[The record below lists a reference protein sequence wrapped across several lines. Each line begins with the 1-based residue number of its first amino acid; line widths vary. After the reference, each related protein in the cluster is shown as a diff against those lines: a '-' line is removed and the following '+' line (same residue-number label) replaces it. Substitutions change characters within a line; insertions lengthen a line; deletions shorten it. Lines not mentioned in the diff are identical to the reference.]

1 VNSLNTTT
9 RDALERHDRPHS
21 ILIVDDE
28 PRMRTSLRILLQESG
43 REILESKSGGEA
55 IATLKTKQID
65 LVLLD
70 IILPDISGLDVLEWI
85 TSRGDTLPASVIIVS
100 VDDNIDSAI
109 HALRN
114 GASEYI
120 RKPYEPEV
128 IQHKVRNILYR
139 RHLERDHVLMTSRLQ
154 HSEQLHR
161 FLVESSPDLIFTL
174 DNCGCFTFINSR
186 IESLLGFSREEL
198 IGSSY
203 ETIILDEDTKTARHP
218 FTERRRGNRA
228 TTNLEIRLKCT
239 PNLYRNFEN
248 HHIVVMMSST
258 GIYGEHDNNSPL
270 ARCFSGTYGVARD
283 ITDRK
288 IAEETIAF
296 QAFHDH
302 LTHLPNQRLFK
313 DRLEMAITHSKR
325 HGGMVGVM
333 FIDLDRFKIVN
344 DTHGH
349 AAGDELLKNVAHR
362 LRHCIRAVDT
372 LARKGGDEFT
382 VLLPDLMR
390 AEDAALIAEKIMR
403 ELDIPFS
410 VVGQKFHVS
419 ASIGIAI
426 VPRDGESIDTLLKS
440 ADIAMYRVK
449 ASGKNG
455 YRFFTP
461 DMNICYNKRI
471 SLENELRQAIPNSE
485 FELFYQPQVSINGA
499 SIIGLEALIRWRHPL
514 HGLLN
519 PGDFIDLAEETGM
532 IGAITEWVLAE
543 ACRQLAHWRSMGFS
557 DLRIAVN
564 VSPKEFE
571 RDDMVE
577 QVSQFMSTFQLPP
590 DSLEVEI
597 TEKILLRDTPSV
609 INKMKTLRE
618 RGIRISIDDFG
629 TCYSSLNYL
638 RQFPIST
645 IKIDQSFVR
654 DLSEEHRISP
664 IIQAIIGIANGFGL
678 HLLAEGVETHCQM
691 QTLHALGCNEMQGYL
706 FSRPAPAEQIE
717 QMLCHTITHTTLQS
731 PDFLTHPQL
740 LSPLVTQGLQERP
753 LV

>member
-1 VNSLNTTT
+1 MTT
-9 RDALERHDRPHS
+9 RDDLQQHDSPHR

-28 PRMRTSLRILLQESG
+28 PRMRASLRLLLQESG
-43 REILESKSGGEA
+43 REVLECTTGCEA
-55 IATLKTKQID
+55 IAILKTKRID

-70 IILPDISGLDVLEWI
+70 IILPDISGLDIMEWI
-85 TSRGDTLPASVIIVS
+85 TAREELFPTSIIIVS
-100 VDDNIDSAI
+100 VDDSIDSAI

-120 RKPYEPEV
+120 RKPFEPEV
-128 IQHKVRNILYR
+128 IQHKVRNTLYR
-139 RHLERDHVLMTSRLQ
+139 RHLERDHAVMTSRLR

-174 DNCGCFTFINSR
+174 DNSGCFTFVNSR
-186 IESLLGFSREEL
+186 IESLLGFPRDEL

-203 ETIILDEDTKTARHP
+203 DTIVLDEDRDKAQHP
-218 FTERRRGNRA
+218 FTERRRGNRS
-228 TTNLEIRLKCT
+228 TTNLEIRLKRNT
-239 PNLYRNFEN
+239 SKYRNFEN
-248 HHIVVMMSST
+248 PHIVVMMSST
-258 GIYGEHDNNSPL
+258 GIYGEQDRDAPL
-270 ARCFSGTYGVARD
+270 SRCFNGTYGVARD

-313 DRLEMAITHSKR
+313 DRMEVAIAHCKR

-349 AAGDELLKNVAHR
+349 AAGDELLKSVALR

-410 VVGQKFHVS
+410 VAGQDFHVS

-461 DMNICYNKRI
+461 DMNICYAKRI
-471 SLENELRQAIPNSE
+471 SLENDLRQAIPNAE
-485 FELFYQPQVSINGA
+485 FELHYQPQVSISGSA
-499 SIIGLEALIRWRHPL
+499 IIGLEALIRWRHPL

-519 PGDFIDLAEETGM
+519 PGDFIELAEETGM
-532 IGAITEWVLAE
+532 IGTITDWVLAE
-543 ACRQLAHWRSMGFS
+543 ACRQLARWRSMGFR

-571 RDDMVE
+571 RDDMVA
-577 QVSQFMSTFQLPP
+577 QVSRFMTTFLLPP

-597 TEKILLRDTPSV
+597 TEKVLLRDTPGV
-609 INKMKTLRE
+609 ITKMKTLRE
-618 RGIRISIDDFG
+618 QGVRISIDDFG

-638 RQFPIST
+638 RQFPINT

-654 DLSEEHRISP
+654 DLSEEQRVSP

-678 HLLAEGVETHCQM
+678 HLLAEGVETCCQM
-691 QTLHALGCNEMQGYL
+691 KTLHELGCNEMQGYL
-706 FSRPAPAEQIE
+706 FSRPAPADAIE
-717 QMLCHTITHTTLQS
+717 QMLCHSLSQPAPQ
-731 PDFLTHPQL
+731 PDMFLTRPHL
-740 LSPLVTQGLQERP
+740 LSSLENQDMQQRP
-753 LV
+753 QA

>member
-1 VNSLNTTT
+1 MNSLNTTT
-9 RDALERHDRPHS
+9 RAALERHDRPHS

-85 TSRGDTLPASVIIVS
+85 TSRGDALPASVIIVS

-174 DNCGCFTFINSR
+174 DNSGCFTFINSR

-198 IGSSY
+198 IGSCY
-203 ETIILDEDTKTARHP
+203 DTIVLAEDLKTAQHP

-239 PNLYRNFEN
+239 PSHYRNFEN

-258 GIYGEHDNNSPL
+258 GIYGEHDSDSPL
-270 ARCFSGTYGVARD
+270 SRCFSGTYGVARD

-390 AEDAALIAEKIMR
+390 AEDAALIAEKIMH
-403 ELDIPFS
+403 ELGIPFS
-410 VVGQKFHVS
+410 VAGQKFHVS

-461 DMNICYNKRI
+461 DMNICYTKRI

-499 SIIGLEALIRWRHPL
+499 SIIGLEALIRWRHPT

-519 PGDFIDLAEETGM
+519 PGDFIELAEETGM
-532 IGAITEWVLAE
+532 IGTITDWVLAE

-577 QVSQFMSTFQLPP
+577 QLSRFMSTFQLPP

-717 QMLCHTITHTTLQS
+717 QMLCHTISNTTLQS
-731 PDFLTHPQL
+731 PDFLAHPQL
-740 LSPLVTQGLQERP
+740 FSPLVTQGLQERP
-753 LV
+753 LA